1 MCGIVGLIG
10 HSDMEA
16 RKRMLN
22 ILSHRGPDGE
32 GEWQSPSSPVW
43 IGHKRLAIIDPE
55 RGAQPLP
62 NEDETVWITF
72 NGCVYNY
79 LELAQ
84 TLRKRGHRFR
94 TYADTEV
101 IVHAYE
107 EYGEECV
114 QKFIGMFSF
123 AIWDEKKKQLFC
135 ARDRIGVKPFY
146 YYGGKGSFSFAS
158 EIKAILAAGYIKP
171 AVCDEA
177 LREYLVFQ
185 ATLGEKTLFRD
196 ILKLPPGY
204 LMIVNEQGKV
214 VKMSQYWDLTFKADQ
229 YHTEEYFVDHLR
241 LLLRDA
247 VKIRLR
253 SDVAL
258 GAHLSGGL
266 DSSTVVCLAGD
277 MNGGSEPLM
286 TFTGAF
292 SEGED
297 FDETRYAHIVAD
309 ETGARYMEIRPGAR
323 DFIGYLPKIIYY
335 MDEPA
340 AGPGVFPQHMVSKL
354 ASEHVKV
361 VLGGQGGDE
370 IFAGYARYLLGYLEE
385 CLKGAIE
392 ETENTSKYAA
402 TLATIIPNLPMLKQY
417 MPMMRYLWED
427 GLFDTPEKRYFR
439 LMDRST
445 GVREIYNPDLFNDSD
460 RIVSTFSRIFNGSD
474 AASFLNRMLYFDLK
488 VHLPALLHV
497 EDRTSMAWGLES
509 RVPLLDHR
517 IAELIASI
525 PPVTKFKGGQPKY
538 LFRKAVKN
546 IVPDEVLNRK
556 DKKGFP
562 VPLHLWQKSHLRDF
576 IHDTLLSPRSRQRGI
591 FDPKELERAIEHEKN
606 FGRVIWGA
614 LCLELWFSIFF
625 DQQEF
630 RQSPDMCTI
639 IVAE

>member
-1 MCGIVGLIG
+1 MCGIVGIVGPSKEEERQKALSLI
-10 HSDMEA
+10 A
-16 RKRMLN
+16 
-22 ILSHRGPDGE
+22 HRGPDGE
-32 GEWQSPSSPVW
+32 GEWQSSESPVW
-43 IGHKRLAIIDPE
+43 LGHRRLAIIDPE
-55 RGAQPLP
+55 RGAQPLS

-84 TLRKRGHRFR
+84 ALRKKGHRFK
-94 TYADTEV
+94 TYSDTEV

-107 EYGEECV
+107 EYGEGCL

-123 AIWDEKKKQLFC
+123 AIWDEKKRRLFC

-146 YYGGKGSFSFAS
+146 YVARKGLFAFAS
-158 EIKAILAAGYIKP
+158 EIKALLALGTEASVLMAG
-171 AVCDEA
+171 
-177 LREYLVFQ
+177 LREYLIFQ
-185 ATLGEKTLFRD
+185 TTLADRTLFEGVYRLLPGHSMTID
-196 ILKLPPGY
+196 GEGRILETKRF
-204 LMIVNEQGKV
+204 
-214 VKMSQYWDLTFKADQ
+214 WDLGFAADDD
-229 YHTEEYFVDHLR
+229 HTEEYFIDHLR

-277 MNGGSEPLM
+277 MNGGSESLS

-297 FDETRYAHIVAD
+297 FDETYYAHLVA
-309 ETGARYMEIRPGAR
+309 ERTGATYHEIRPVPA
-323 DFIGYLPKIIYY
+323 DFIEHLPKIIYY

-340 AGPGVFPQHMVSKL
+340 AGPGVFPQYMVSQL
-354 ASEHVKV
+354 ASQHVKV

-392 ETENTSKYAA
+392 ETERTSQYAA
-402 TLATIIPNLPMLKQY
+402 TLATIIPNLPMLRQY
-417 MPMMRYLWED
+417 IPMMRYFWKD
-427 GLFDTPEKRYFR
+427 GLFEAPEKRYFR
-439 LMDRST
+439 LMDRSS
-445 GVREIYNPDLFNDSD
+445 GIRDIYDAGIFSADTSLDD
-460 RIVSTFSRIFNGSD
+460 EFSRIFNGSD
-474 AASFLNRMLYFDLK
+474 ARSFLNRMLYFDLK

-517 IAELIASI
+517 IADLIASI
-525 PPVTKFKGGQPKY
+525 PPVIKFKGGQPKY
-538 LFRKAVKN
+538 LFRKSVKN
-546 IVPDEVLNRK
+546 IVPDEVLDRK

-562 VPLHLWQKSHLRDF
+562 VPLHIWQRGPLREF
-576 IHDTLLSPRSRQRGI
+576 IRDILLSPKARTRGV
-591 FDPKELERAIEHEKN
+591 FNSQALERALDREMD

-614 LCLELWFSIFF
+614 LCMELWFTTFI
-625 DQQEF
+625 DGHGA
-630 RQSPDMCTI
+630 RD
-639 IVAE
+639 